1 MVKVKLKT
9 NKTRVYEA
17 YSNNTV
23 KQTMGIKVKT
33 AEQKQK
39 ELQGL
44 WGRLMKQ
51 KSVDIRKLYKGQTM
65 SDMGYSIPVAKMRV
79 PVKVKITDA
88 ITGTETEEEIIPAE
102 IAQFC
107 EMAKTQAA
115 GTRELGPILGR
126 FNKPILW
133 SFNIDTAASDGVRIA
148 FNPIFAEQLL
158 YKGKAQVKDMLGQG
172 KRMSSTDRIITM
184 ARLVLY
190 VICHEAYHQI
200 YRHREQAERK
210 TETQGGK
217 NHQLANIAMDAEI
230 NRDLEKQI
238 PKYFAGATAECEGI
252 FDDRFRMEPW
262 QLIFDAYFYN
272 KVSTPNQPI
281 NQNPVNNQPQQG
293 QPQQGGQ
300 QGQQGGQQQQGQQG
314 GQQGQQGQ
322 SGNQSQSGQQGQNNS
337 QSGQQGNQNS
347 SGNQQGQSGGQQQ
360 GDGQNQQSAGSQG
373 YDDTDLSA
381 ADPDTMSDYGMD
393 QMPDNTNKSSEY
405 QDAYNDEVK
414 KELDK
419 ALGKSAGDE
428 NSDDNQNNN
437 GSGTGGQGDEQG
449 DDSLSGNS
457 NGNESGEQGN
467 ESGESGNSQNEEGTS
482 DDNSNSSSMDGKMSN
497 QGSSGNSKTGR
508 NSGQMSAE
516 EQAAREQARKDVKK
530 AIDDMKKQ
538 IDRDMQSGPNEDD
551 VQKQLEGKEFDTT
564 TSSTFGG
571 ADMLSQEQMAEIA
584 KESGDPYTAD
594 ELTCDPIEISRKYN
608 EEHKDQLRNVS
619 PDLANKLN
627 DIANKLKTM
636 QSLANWKQKL
646 KKHFNE
652 AMEAGTQMKRSKRTM
667 SQAWRD
673 DRYNPYKKVPFEE
686 NNGANIFYLI
696 DNSGSMYG
704 NGNGIF
710 YQIFK
715 EICTMEKTCKVLR
728 SARAYFTTGKI
739 LPQDVAMWDIKT
751 PIKKRLELL
760 GNRGGSGGT
769 DIPGNTISV
778 TKLKKPYYYDTGDK
792 HTTIIVFTDGEDTGW
807 ESLKTIPSKI
817 RKDIVFVVFNPD
829 VKFIISTF
837 AQMQKLGG
845 IPLKNLIG
853 IDTSKFGK
861 RSI

>member
-17 YSNNTV
+17 YSKNTV
-23 KQTMGIKVKT
+23 QNTMGVKMKS
-33 AEQKQK
+33 AEENQR
-39 ELQGL
+39 ELAGL

-51 KSVDIRKLYKGQTM
+51 KSLDLRKLYKGATM
-65 SDMGYSIPVAKMRV
+65 KDMGYSIPVSKMRV

-88 ITGTETEEEIIPAE
+88 ITGEQTEEEIIPAE
-102 IAQFC
+102 IASFC

-115 GTRELGPILGR
+115 STRELGPILGR

-148 FNPIFAEQLL
+148 FNPVFAEQLL
-158 YKGKAQVKDMLGQG
+158 YKGKGQVKELMSQG
-172 KRMSSTDRIITM
+172 KRMSQSDRVITM

-238 PKYFAGATAECEGI
+238 PKYFAGATEECDGI

-262 QLIFDAYFYN
+262 QVIFDAYFYN
-272 KVSTPNQPI
+272 KVSTPQQPI
-281 NQNPVNNQPQQG
+281 NQNPVNNS
-293 QPQQGGQ
+293 
-300 QGQQGGQQQQGQQG
+300 QQQS
-314 GQQGQQGQ
+314 GQQGQ
-322 SGNQSQSGQQGQNNS
+322 SGDSQSSQSQQQGQNGQQGDNS
-337 QSGQQGNQNS
+337 QSQGQSGSQGQQSDSSQQQSGNQGSQGQSGNQNNQ
-347 SGNQQGQSGGQQQ
+347 SGEQSDNQQGQNSG
-360 GDGQNQQSAGSQG
+360 S

-393 QMPDNTNKSSEY
+393 DMPDNSDKSSEY
-405 QDAYNDEVK
+405 QDAYNDEIK

-419 ALGKSAGDE
+419 AMGKGSGSDSDEQGGDNSQDGNGSQSGNSDDSE
-428 NSDDNQNNN
+428 NSDEYGNSGNEEDDEDNQ
-437 GSGTGGQGDEQG
+437 GQ
-449 DDSLSGNS
+449 SGND
-457 NGNESGEQGN
+457 SGDSSDGQSGQQG
-467 ESGESGNSQNEEGTS
+467 EMSQ
-482 DDNSNSSSMDGKMSN
+482 SS
-497 QGSSGNSKTGR
+497 QGSMGNSKTGR
-508 NSGQMSAE
+508 NSGQMSPTE
-516 EQAAREQARKDVKK
+516 KAAREQARKDVKK
-530 AIDDMKKQ
+530 AIDKMKSQ
-538 IDRDMQSGPNEDD
+538 IDKDMNSVPDEDK
-551 VQKQLEGKEFDTT
+551 VQEQLEGKEFDTT

-584 KESGDPYTAD
+584 KESGDPYTAE
-594 ELTCDPIEISRKYN
+594 ELTCDPVEISRKYN
-608 EEHKDQLRNVS
+608 EENKDRLNQVS

-627 DIANKLKTM
+627 DIADKLKNM
-636 QSLANWKQKL
+636 ESLANWKQKM
-646 KKHFNE
+646 KKHFTA

-667 SQAWRD
+667 SQSWRD
-673 DRYNPYKKVPFEE
+673 DRYNPYKKVPFAE
-686 NNGANIFYLI
+686 NNAANIFYLI

-715 EICTMEKTCKVLR
+715 EIVTLEKQCKVLN
-728 SARAYFTTGKI
+728 SARAYFTTGAI
-739 LPQDVAMWDIKT
+739 HPEDVEMWNIKT
-751 PIKKRLELL
+751 PISKRLELL
-760 GNRGGSGGT
+760 GERGGSGGT

-778 TKLKKPYYYDTGDK
+778 TKLKKPYYYDNGEK
-792 HTTIIVFTDGEDTGW
+792 HTTIMVFTDGEDSGW
-807 ESLKTIPSKI
+807 EQLKQIPSKI

-829 VKFIISTF
+829 VKFILKTF
-837 AQMQKLGG
+837 HEMQTLGG
-845 IPLKNLIG
+845 ISLKNLIG
-853 IDTSKFGK
+853 IDTSKFGIK
-861 RSI
+861 SV

>member
-23 KQTMGIKVKT
+23 KQTMGIKLKT
-33 AEQKQK
+33 AEEKQR

-44 WGRLMKQ
+44 WGRLMKK
-51 KSVDIRKLYKGQTM
+51 KSIDIRKLYKGKTM
-65 SDMGYSIPVAKMRV
+65 ADMGMAIPVAKMRV

-88 ITGTETEEEIIPAE
+88 ITGVQTEEEIVPAE

-115 GTRELGPILGR
+115 STRELGPILGR

-133 SFNIDTAASDGVRIA
+133 TFNIDTAASDGVRIA

-158 YKGKAQVKDMLGQG
+158 YKGKGQVKEMLAQG
-172 KRMSSTDRIITM
+172 KRMSSNDRIITM

-281 NQNPVNNQPQQG
+281 NQNPVNNQ
-293 QPQQGGQ
+293 
-300 QGQQGGQQQQGQQG
+300 QQQGQQG
-314 GQQGQQGQ
+314 QGSGSSQQQQGQGGQSGQQDGQQGQ
-322 SGNQSQSGQQGQNNS
+322 SGSQSQSGQQGQSEQSS
-337 QSGQQGNQNS
+337 QSGSQSDSENQSGQSRQQQSGDGSQQGGS
-347 SGNQQGQSGGQQQ
+347 SN
-360 GDGQNQQSAGSQG
+360 

-419 ALGKSAGDE
+419 AMGKGSGNGDE
-428 NSDDNQNNN
+428 DSDDNQNGN
-437 GSGTGGQGDEQG
+437 GSGDDQEGDNSENDSQTG
-449 DDSLSGNS
+449 
-457 NGNESGEQGN
+457 NGNQSGEQGN
-467 ESGESGNSQNEEGTS
+467 ERGNSQSGNSSS
-482 DDNSNSSSMDGKMSN
+482 DNDGSSMNGDMSD
-497 QGSSGNSKTGR
+497 QGSTGNSKSGR

-516 EQAAREQARKDVKK
+516 EKAAREQARKDVKK
-530 AIDDMKKQ
+530 AIDDMKNK
-538 IDRDMQSGPNEDD
+538 IDRDMQAGPNEDE

-584 KESGDPYTAD
+584 KESGDPYTAE
-594 ELTCDPIEISRKYN
+594 ELTCDPKELSRKYN
-608 EEHKDQLRNVS
+608 EEHMDQLRNIS

-627 DIANKLKTM
+627 DIADKLKNM

-646 KKHFNE
+646 RKHFTA

-667 SQAWRD
+667 SQSWRD
-673 DRYNPYKKVPFEE
+673 DRFNPYKKVPFEE
-686 NNGANIFYLI
+686 NNAANIFYLI

-715 EICTMEKTCKVLR
+715 EICTMEKTCKVLN
-728 SARAYFTTGKI
+728 SARAYFTTGRI
-739 LPQDVAMWDIKT
+739 LPENVAMWNIKT

-760 GNRGGSGGT
+760 GDRGGSGGT

-778 TKLKKPYYYDTGDK
+778 TKLKKPYYYDNGEK

-807 ESLKTIPSKI
+807 EQLKLIPSKI
-817 RKDIVFVVFNPD
+817 RKDVVFVVFNQN
-829 VKFIISTF
+829 VKFILKTF
-837 AQMQKLGG
+837 AEMQKLGG
-845 IPLKNLIG
+845 ISLKNLIG

-861 RSI
+861 RGI

>member
-17 YSNNTV
+17 YSKNTV
-23 KQTMGIKVKT
+23 QNTMGVKMKS
-33 AEQKQK
+33 AEENQR
-39 ELQGL
+39 ELAGL

-51 KSVDIRKLYKGQTM
+51 KSLDLRKLYKGATM
-65 SDMGYSIPVAKMRV
+65 KDMGYSIPVSKMRV

-88 ITGTETEEEIIPAE
+88 ITGEQTEEEIIPAE
-102 IAQFC
+102 IASFC

-115 GTRELGPILGR
+115 STRELGPILGR

-148 FNPIFAEQLL
+148 FNPVFAEQLL
-158 YKGKAQVKDMLGQG
+158 YKGKGQVKELMSQG
-172 KRMSSTDRIITM
+172 KRMSQSDRVITM

-238 PKYFAGATAECEGI
+238 PKYFAGATEECDGI

-262 QLIFDAYFYN
+262 QVIFDAYFYN
-272 KVSTPNQPI
+272 KVSTPQQPI
-281 NQNPVNNQPQQG
+281 NQNPVNNSSQQS
-293 QPQQGGQ
+293 
-300 QGQQGGQQQQGQQG
+300 
-314 GQQGQQGQ
+314 GQQGQ
-322 SGNQSQSGQQGQNNS
+322 SGDSQSSQSQQQGQSGQQGDNS
-337 QSGQQGNQNS
+337 QS
-347 SGNQQGQSGGQQQ
+347 QGQSGSQGQQSDSSQQQSGNQ
-360 GDGQNQQSAGSQG
+360 GSQSQSGNQNNQSGEQSDNQQEQSSGS

-393 QMPDNTNKSSEY
+393 DMPDNSDKSSEY
-405 QDAYNDEVK
+405 QDAYNDEIK

-419 ALGKSAGDE
+419 AMGK
-428 NSDDNQNNN
+428 
-437 GSGTGGQGDEQG
+437 GSGSDSDEQG
-449 DDSLSGNS
+449 DDNSQDGNGSQSGNS
-457 NGNESGEQGN
+457 GDSENSDEY
-467 ESGESGNSQNEEGTS
+467 GNSENEEGNG
-482 DDNSNSSSMDGKMSN
+482 DN
-497 QGSSGNSKTGR
+497 QGQTGNDSGDSSDGQSGQQGEMSQSSQGSMGNSKTGR
-508 NSGQMSAE
+508 NSGQMSPTE
-516 EQAAREQARKDVKK
+516 KAAREQARKDVKK
-530 AIDDMKKQ
+530 AIDKMKSQ
-538 IDRDMQSGPNEDD
+538 IDKDMNSVPDEDK
-551 VQKQLEGKEFDTT
+551 VQEQLEGKEFDTT

-584 KESGDPYTAD
+584 KEAGEPYTAE
-594 ELTCDPIEISRKYN
+594 ELTCDPTELSRKYN
-608 EEHKDQLRNVS
+608 KENIDRLKDIS

-627 DIANKLKTM
+627 DIANVLKHM
-636 QSLANWKQKL
+636 QPLANWKQKM
-646 KKHFNE
+646 KKHFTA
-652 AMEAGTQMKRSKRTM
+652 AMEAGTEMKRSKVIM
-667 SQAWRD
+667 SQKWRF
-673 DRYNPYKKVPFEE
+673 DRYNPYKAVPSIE
-686 NNGANIFYLI
+686 NEGANIFYLI

-715 EICTMEKTCKVLR
+715 EIVTLEKQCKVLT
-728 SARAYFTTGKI
+728 SARAYFTTGSI
-739 LPQDVAMWDIKT
+739 RPEDVGMWNIKT
-751 PIKKRLELL
+751 SISRRLEIL
-760 GNRGGSGGT
+760 GERGGSGGT

-778 TKLKKPYYYDTGDK
+778 TKLKKPYYYDNGKK
-792 HTTIIVFTDGEDTGW
+792 HTTIMVFTDGEDSGW
-807 ESLKTIPSKI
+807 EQLKLIPSKI
-817 RKDIVFVVFNPD
+817 RKDIVFVVFNTD
-829 VKFIISTF
+829 VKFILQTF
-837 AQMQKLGG
+837 SEMQKLGG

-861 RSI
+861 KTI

>member
-17 YSNNTV
+17 YSKNTV
-23 KQTMGIKVKT
+23 QNTMGVKMKS
-33 AEQKQK
+33 AEENQR
-39 ELQGL
+39 ELAGL

-51 KSVDIRKLYKGQTM
+51 KSIDLRKLYKGATM
-65 SDMGYSIPVAKMRV
+65 KDMGYSIPVSKMRV

-88 ITGTETEEEIIPAE
+88 ITGEQTEEEIIPAE
-102 IAQFC
+102 IASFC

-115 GTRELGPILGR
+115 STRELGPILGR

-148 FNPIFAEQLL
+148 FNPVFAEQLL
-158 YKGKAQVKDMLGQG
+158 YKGKGQVKELMSQG
-172 KRMSSTDRIITM
+172 KRMSQSDRVITM

-238 PKYFAGATAECEGI
+238 PKYFAGATEECDGI

-262 QLIFDAYFYN
+262 QIIFDAYFYN
-272 KVSTPNQPI
+272 KVSTPQQPI
-281 NQNPVNNQPQQG
+281 NQNPVNNS
-293 QPQQGGQ
+293 
-300 QGQQGGQQQQGQQG
+300 QQQS
-314 GQQGQQGQ
+314 GQQGQ
-322 SGNQSQSGQQGQNNS
+322 SGDSQSSQSQQQGQSGQQGDNNQS
-337 QSGQQGNQNS
+337 QSQGGSQGQQSDSSQQQSGNQGSQNQSGNQNNQS
-347 SGNQQGQSGGQQQ
+347 DEQQGQGG
-360 GDGQNQQSAGSQG
+360 GS

-393 QMPDNTNKSSEY
+393 NMPDNRDKSSEY
-405 QDAYNDEVK
+405 QDAYNDEIK

-419 ALGKSAGDE
+419 AMGK
-428 NSDDNQNNN
+428 
-437 GSGTGGQGDEQG
+437 GSGTDSDEQG
-449 DDSLSGNS
+449 DDDSQSGNYS
-457 NGNESGEQGN
+457 Q
-467 ESGESGNSQNEEGTS
+467 SGNNDSENSDEYGNSGNEEGDTQGQS
-482 DDNSNSSSMDGKMSN
+482 GNDSGDSQDGQSGQSGEMSQSS
-497 QGSSGNSKTGR
+497 QGSMRNSKTGR
-508 NSGQMSAE
+508 NSGQMSPTE
-516 EQAAREQARKDVKK
+516 KAAREQARKDVKK
-530 AIDDMKKQ
+530 AIDKMKSQ
-538 IDRDMQSGPNEDD
+538 IDKDMNSVPDEDKL
-551 VQKQLEGKEFDTT
+551 QEQLEGKEFDTT

-584 KESGDPYTAD
+584 KESGDPYTAE
-594 ELTCDPIEISRKYN
+594 ELTCDPVEISRRYN
-608 EEHKDQLRNVS
+608 EENKERLNQVS

-627 DIANKLKTM
+627 DIADKLKNM
-636 QSLANWKQKL
+636 ESLANWKQKM
-646 KKHFNE
+646 KKHFTA

-667 SQAWRD
+667 SQSWRD
-673 DRYNPYKKVPFEE
+673 DRYNPYKKVPFAE
-686 NNGANIFYLI
+686 NNAANIFYLI

-715 EICTMEKTCKVLR
+715 EIVTLEKQCKVLT
-728 SARAYFTTGKI
+728 SARAYFTTGTI
-739 LPQDVAMWDIKT
+739 RPEDVEMWNIKT
-751 PIKKRLELL
+751 PISKRLELL
-760 GNRGGSGGT
+760 GERGGSGGT

-778 TKLKKPYYYDTGDK
+778 TKLKKPYYYDNGEK
-792 HTTIIVFTDGEDTGW
+792 HTTIMVFTDGEDSGW
-807 ESLKTIPSKI
+807 EQLKQIPSKI

-829 VKFIISTF
+829 VKFILKTF
-837 AQMQKLGG
+837 HEMQTLGG
-845 IPLKNLIG
+845 ISLKNLIG
-853 IDTSKFGK
+853 IDTSKFGIK
-861 RSI
+861 SV

>member
-17 YSNNTV
+17 YSKNTV
-23 KQTMGIKVKT
+23 QNTMGVKMKS
-33 AEQKQK
+33 AEENQR
-39 ELQGL
+39 ELAGL

-51 KSVDIRKLYKGQTM
+51 KSLDLRKLYKGATM
-65 SDMGYSIPVAKMRV
+65 KDMGYSIPVSKMRV

-88 ITGTETEEEIIPAE
+88 ITGEQTEEEIIPAE
-102 IAQFC
+102 IASFC

-115 GTRELGPILGR
+115 STRELGPILGR

-148 FNPIFAEQLL
+148 FNPVFAEQLL
-158 YKGKAQVKDMLGQG
+158 YKGKGQVKELMSQG
-172 KRMSSTDRIITM
+172 KRMSQSDRVITM

-238 PKYFAGATAECEGI
+238 PKYFAGATEECEGI

-262 QLIFDAYFYN
+262 QIIFDAYFYN
-272 KVSTPNQPI
+272 KVSTPQQPI
-281 NQNPVNNQPQQG
+281 NQNPVNNS
-293 QPQQGGQ
+293 
-300 QGQQGGQQQQGQQG
+300 QQQS
-314 GQQGQQGQ
+314 GQQGQ
-322 SGNQSQSGQQGQNNS
+322 SGDSQSSQSQQQGQSGQQGDNS
-337 QSGQQGNQNS
+337 QS
-347 SGNQQGQSGGQQQ
+347 QGQSGSQGQQSDSSQQQSGNQ
-360 GDGQNQQSAGSQG
+360 GSQNQSGNQNNQSDGQQGQGGGSF
-373 YDDTDLSA
+373 DDTDLSA

-393 QMPDNTNKSSEY
+393 DMPDNSDKSSEY
-405 QDAYNDEVK
+405 QDAYNDEIQ

-419 ALGKSAGDE
+419 AMGK
-428 NSDDNQNNN
+428 
-437 GSGTGGQGDEQG
+437 GSGTDSDEQG
-449 DDSLSGNS
+449 DDDSQSGNGS
-457 NGNESGEQGN
+457 QSGNNDSENSDEYGNSGNDDGDNQGQSGNDSGDSQDSQSGQSGEM
-467 ESGESGNSQNEEGTS
+467 SQ
-482 DDNSNSSSMDGKMSN
+482 SS
-497 QGSSGNSKTGR
+497 QGSMGNSKTGR
-508 NSGQMSAE
+508 NSGQMSPTE
-516 EQAAREQARKDVKK
+516 KAAREQARKDVKK
-530 AIDDMKKQ
+530 AIDKMKSQ
-538 IDRDMQSGPNEDD
+538 IDKDMNSVPDEDKL
-551 VQKQLEGKEFDTT
+551 QEQLEGKEFDTT

-584 KESGDPYTAD
+584 KESGDPYTAE
-594 ELTCDPIEISRKYN
+594 ELTCDPVEISRRYN
-608 EEHKDQLRNVS
+608 EENKDRLNQVS

-627 DIANKLKTM
+627 DIADKLKNM
-636 QSLANWKQKL
+636 ESLANWKQKM
-646 KKHFNE
+646 KKHFTA

-667 SQAWRD
+667 SQSWRD
-673 DRYNPYKKVPFEE
+673 DRYNPYKKVPFAE
-686 NNGANIFYLI
+686 NNAANIFYLI

-715 EICTMEKTCKVLR
+715 EIVTLEKQCKVLN
-728 SARAYFTTGKI
+728 SARAYFTTGAI
-739 LPQDVAMWDIKT
+739 HPEDVEMWNIKT
-751 PIKKRLELL
+751 PISKRLELL
-760 GNRGGSGGT
+760 GERGGSGGT

-778 TKLKKPYYYDTGDK
+778 TKLKKPYYYDNGEK
-792 HTTIIVFTDGEDTGW
+792 HTTIMVFTDGEDSGW
-807 ESLKTIPSKI
+807 EQLKQIPSKI
-817 RKDIVFVVFNPD
+817 RKDIVFVVFNPN
-829 VKFIISTF
+829 VKFILKTF
-837 AQMQKLGG
+837 SEMQKLGG

-861 RSI
+861 KSI

>member
-17 YSNNTV
+17 YSKNTV
-23 KQTMGIKVKT
+23 QNTMGVKMKS
-33 AEQKQK
+33 AEENQR
-39 ELQGL
+39 ELAGL

-51 KSVDIRKLYKGQTM
+51 KSLDLRKLYKGATM
-65 SDMGYSIPVAKMRV
+65 KDMGYSIPVSKMRV

-88 ITGTETEEEIIPAE
+88 ITGEQTEEEIIPAE
-102 IAQFC
+102 IASFC

-115 GTRELGPILGR
+115 STRELGPILGR

-148 FNPIFAEQLL
+148 FNPVFAEQLL
-158 YKGKAQVKDMLGQG
+158 YKGKGQVKELMSQG
-172 KRMSSTDRIITM
+172 KRMSQSDRVITM

-238 PKYFAGATAECEGI
+238 PKYFAGATEECDGI

-262 QLIFDAYFYN
+262 QVIFDAYFYN
-272 KVSTPNQPI
+272 KVSTPQQPI
-281 NQNPVNNQPQQG
+281 NQNPVNNS
-293 QPQQGGQ
+293 
-300 QGQQGGQQQQGQQG
+300 QQQS
-314 GQQGQQGQ
+314 GQQGQ
-322 SGNQSQSGQQGQNNS
+322 SGDSQSSQSQQQGQSGQQGDNS
-337 QSGQQGNQNS
+337 QSQGQSGSQGQQSDSSQQQSGNQGSQNQSGNQNNQ
-347 SGNQQGQSGGQQQ
+347 SGDQSDNQQGQGSG
-360 GDGQNQQSAGSQG
+360 S

-393 QMPDNTNKSSEY
+393 DMPDNSDKSSEY
-405 QDAYNDEVK
+405 QDAYNDEIK

-419 ALGKSAGDE
+419 AMGK
-428 NSDDNQNNN
+428 
-437 GSGTGGQGDEQG
+437 GSGSDSDEQG
-449 DDSLSGNS
+449 DDNSQDGNGSQSGNNDDS
-457 NGNESGEQGN
+457 ENSDEY
-467 ESGESGNSQNEEGTS
+467 GNSGNEEG
-482 DDNSNSSSMDGKMSN
+482 DGDN
-497 QGSSGNSKTGR
+497 QGQSGNDSGDSSDGQSGQQGEMIQSSQGSMGNSKTGR
-508 NSGQMSAE
+508 NSGQMSPTE
-516 EQAAREQARKDVKK
+516 KAAREQARKDVKK
-530 AIDDMKKQ
+530 AIDKMKSQ
-538 IDRDMQSGPNEDD
+538 IDKDMNSVPDEDK
-551 VQKQLEGKEFDTT
+551 VQEQLEGKEFDTT

-584 KESGDPYTAD
+584 KESGDPYTAE
-594 ELTCDPIEISRKYN
+594 ELTCDPVEISRKYN
-608 EEHKDQLRNVS
+608 EENKDRLNQVS

-627 DIANKLKTM
+627 DIADKLKNM
-636 QSLANWKQKL
+636 ESLANWKQKM
-646 KKHFNE
+646 KKHFTA

-667 SQAWRD
+667 SQSWRD
-673 DRYNPYKKVPFEE
+673 DRYNPYKKVPFTE
-686 NNGANIFYLI
+686 NNAANIFYLI

-715 EICTMEKTCKVLR
+715 EIVTLEKQCKVLN
-728 SARAYFTTGKI
+728 SARAYFTTGAI
-739 LPQDVAMWDIKT
+739 HPEDVEMWNIKT
-751 PIKKRLELL
+751 PISKRLELL
-760 GNRGGSGGT
+760 GERGGSGGT

-778 TKLKKPYYYDTGDK
+778 TKLKKPYYYDNGEK
-792 HTTIIVFTDGEDTGW
+792 HTTIMVFTDGEDSGW
-807 ESLKTIPSKI
+807 EQLKQIPSKI

-829 VKFIISTF
+829 VKFILKTF
-837 AQMQKLGG
+837 HEMQTLGG
-845 IPLKNLIG
+845 ISLKNLIG
-853 IDTSKFGK
+853 IDTSKFGIK
-861 RSI
+861 SV

>member
-23 KQTMGIKVKT
+23 KQTMGIKLKT
-33 AEQKQK
+33 AEEKQR

-44 WGRLMKQ
+44 WGRLMKK
-51 KSVDIRKLYKGQTM
+51 KSIDIRKLYKGKTM
-65 SDMGYSIPVAKMRV
+65 ADMGMAIPVAKMRV

-88 ITGTETEEEIIPAE
+88 ITGVQTEEEIVPAE

-115 GTRELGPILGR
+115 STRELGPILGR

-133 SFNIDTAASDGVRIA
+133 TFNIDTAASDGVRIA

-158 YKGKAQVKDMLGQG
+158 YKGKGQVKEMLAQG
-172 KRMSSTDRIITM
+172 KRMSSNDRIITM

-238 PKYFAGATAECEGI
+238 PKYFAGATAECDGI

-281 NQNPVNNQPQQG
+281 NQNPVNNQ
-293 QPQQGGQ
+293 
-300 QGQQGGQQQQGQQG
+300 QQQGQQG
-314 GQQGQQGQ
+314 QGSGSSQQQQGQGGQSGQQDGQQGQ
-322 SGNQSQSGQQGQNNS
+322 SGSQSQSGQQGQSEQSSQSGSQSDSGNQS
-337 QSGQQGNQNS
+337 GQSGQQQ
-347 SGNQQGQSGGQQQ
+347 SGDGSQQG
-360 GDGQNQQSAGSQG
+360 GSSN

-419 ALGKSAGDE
+419 AMGKGSGNGDE
-428 NSDDNQNNN
+428 DSDDNQNGN
-437 GSGTGGQGDEQG
+437 GSGDDQEGDNSENDSQTG
-449 DDSLSGNS
+449 
-457 NGNESGEQGN
+457 NGNQSGEQGN
-467 ESGESGNSQNEEGTS
+467 ERGNSQSGNSSS
-482 DDNSNSSSMDGKMSN
+482 DNDGSSMNGDMSD
-497 QGSSGNSKTGR
+497 QGSTGNSKSGR

-516 EQAAREQARKDVKK
+516 EKAAREQARKDVKK
-530 AIDDMKKQ
+530 AIDDMKNK
-538 IDRDMQSGPNEDD
+538 IDRDMQAGPNEDE

-584 KESGDPYTAD
+584 KESGDPYTAE
-594 ELTCDPIEISRKYN
+594 ELTCDPKELSRKYN
-608 EEHKDQLRNVS
+608 EEHMDQLRNIS

-627 DIANKLKTM
+627 DIADKLKNM

-646 KKHFNE
+646 RKHFTA

-667 SQAWRD
+667 SQSWRD
-673 DRYNPYKKVPFEE
+673 DRFNPYKKVPFEE
-686 NNGANIFYLI
+686 NNAANIFYLI

-715 EICTMEKTCKVLR
+715 EICTMEKTCKVLN
-728 SARAYFTTGKI
+728 SARAYFTTGRI
-739 LPQDVAMWDIKT
+739 LPENVAMWNIKT

-760 GNRGGSGGT
+760 GDRGGSGGT

-778 TKLKKPYYYDTGDK
+778 TKLKKPYYYDNGEK

-807 ESLKTIPSKI
+807 EQLKLIPSKI
-817 RKDIVFVVFNPD
+817 RKDVVFVVFNQN
-829 VKFIISTF
+829 VKFILKTF
-837 AQMQKLGG
+837 AEMQKLGG
-845 IPLKNLIG
+845 ISLKNLIG

-861 RSI
+861 RGI

>member
-17 YSNNTV
+17 YSKNTV
-23 KQTMGIKVKT
+23 QNTMGVKMKS
-33 AEQKQK
+33 AEENQR
-39 ELQGL
+39 ELAGL

-51 KSVDIRKLYKGQTM
+51 KSLDLRKLYKGATM
-65 SDMGYSIPVAKMRV
+65 KDMGYSIPVSKMRV

-88 ITGTETEEEIIPAE
+88 ITGEQTEEEIIPAE
-102 IAQFC
+102 IASFC

-115 GTRELGPILGR
+115 STRELGPILGR

-148 FNPIFAEQLL
+148 FNPVFAEQLL
-158 YKGKAQVKDMLGQG
+158 YKGKGQVKELMSQG
-172 KRMSSTDRIITM
+172 KRMSQSDRVITM

-238 PKYFAGATAECEGI
+238 PKYFAGATEECDGI

-262 QLIFDAYFYN
+262 QVIFDAYFYN
-272 KVSTPNQPI
+272 KVSTPQQPI
-281 NQNPVNNQPQQG
+281 NQNPVNNSSQQS
-293 QPQQGGQ
+293 
-300 QGQQGGQQQQGQQG
+300 
-314 GQQGQQGQ
+314 GQQGQ
-322 SGNQSQSGQQGQNNS
+322 SGDSQSSQSQQQGQSGQQGDNS
-337 QSGQQGNQNS
+337 QS
-347 SGNQQGQSGGQQQ
+347 QGQSGSQGQQSDSSQQQSGNQ
-360 GDGQNQQSAGSQG
+360 GSQSQSGNQNNQSGEQSDNQQEQSSGS

-393 QMPDNTNKSSEY
+393 DMPDNSDKSSEY
-405 QDAYNDEVK
+405 QDAYNDEIK

-419 ALGKSAGDE
+419 AMGK
-428 NSDDNQNNN
+428 
-437 GSGTGGQGDEQG
+437 GSGSDSDEQG
-449 DDSLSGNS
+449 DDNSQDGNGSQSGNS
-457 NGNESGEQGN
+457 GDSENSDEY
-467 ESGESGNSQNEEGTS
+467 GNSGNEEGNG
-482 DDNSNSSSMDGKMSN
+482 DN
-497 QGSSGNSKTGR
+497 QGQTGNDSGDSSDGQSGQQGEMSQSSQGSMGNSKTGR
-508 NSGQMSAE
+508 NSGQMSPTE
-516 EQAAREQARKDVKK
+516 KAAREQARKDVKK
-530 AIDDMKKQ
+530 AIDKMKSQ
-538 IDRDMQSGPNEDD
+538 IDKDMNSVPDEDK
-551 VQKQLEGKEFDTT
+551 VQEQLEGKEFDTT

-584 KESGDPYTAD
+584 KESGDPYTAE
-594 ELTCDPIEISRKYN
+594 ELTCDPVEISRKYN
-608 EEHKDQLRNVS
+608 EENKDRLNQVS

-627 DIANKLKTM
+627 DIADKLKNM
-636 QSLANWKQKL
+636 ESLANWKQKM
-646 KKHFNE
+646 KKHFTA

-667 SQAWRD
+667 SQSWRD
-673 DRYNPYKKVPFEE
+673 DRYNPYKKVPFTE
-686 NNGANIFYLI
+686 NNAANIFYLI

-715 EICTMEKTCKVLR
+715 EIVTLEKQCKVLN
-728 SARAYFTTGKI
+728 SARAYFTTGAI
-739 LPQDVAMWDIKT
+739 HPEDVEMWNIKT
-751 PIKKRLELL
+751 PISKRLELL
-760 GNRGGSGGT
+760 GERGGSGGT

-778 TKLKKPYYYDTGDK
+778 TKLKKPYYYDNGEK
-792 HTTIIVFTDGEDTGW
+792 HTTIMVFTDGEDSGW
-807 ESLKTIPSKI
+807 EQLKLIPSKI
-817 RKDIVFVVFNPD
+817 RKDIVFVVFNTD
-829 VKFIISTF
+829 VKFILQTF
-837 AQMQKLGG
+837 SEMQTLGG
-845 IPLKNLIG
+845 ISLKNLIG

-861 RSI
+861 KTI

>member
-17 YSNNTV
+17 YSKNTV
-23 KQTMGIKVKT
+23 QNTMGVKMKSS
-33 AEQKQK
+33 EENQR
-39 ELQGL
+39 ELAGL

-51 KSVDIRKLYKGQTM
+51 KSIDLRKLYKGATM
-65 SDMGYSIPVAKMRV
+65 KDMGYSIPVSKMRV

-88 ITGTETEEEIIPAE
+88 ITGEQTEEEIIPAE
-102 IAQFC
+102 IASFC

-115 GTRELGPILGR
+115 STRELGPILGR

-148 FNPIFAEQLL
+148 FNPVFAEQLL
-158 YKGKAQVKDMLGQG
+158 YKGKGQVKDLMSQG
-172 KRMSSTDRIITM
+172 KRMSQSDRVITM

-238 PKYFAGATAECEGI
+238 PKYFAGATEECDGI

-262 QLIFDAYFYN
+262 QIIFDAYFYN
-272 KVSTPNQPI
+272 KVSTPQQPI
-281 NQNPVNNQPQQG
+281 NQNPVNNS
-293 QPQQGGQ
+293 
-300 QGQQGGQQQQGQQG
+300 QQQS
-314 GQQGQQGQ
+314 GQQGQ
-322 SGNQSQSGQQGQNNS
+322 SGDSQSSQSQQQGQNGQQGDNSQSQGQSGSQGQQSDSSQQQSGNKGSQSQSGNQNN
-337 QSGQQGNQNS
+337 QSGDQS
-347 SGNQQGQSGGQQQ
+347 DNQQGQS
-360 GDGQNQQSAGSQG
+360 NGS

-393 QMPDNTNKSSEY
+393 DMPDNSDKSSEY
-405 QDAYNDEVK
+405 QDAYNDEIK

-419 ALGKSAGDE
+419 AMGK
-428 NSDDNQNNN
+428 
-437 GSGTGGQGDEQG
+437 GSGSDSDEQG
-449 DDSLSGNS
+449 DDNSQDGNGSQSGNS
-457 NGNESGEQGN
+457 DDSENSDEY
-467 ESGESGNSQNEEGTS
+467 GNSGNEEGDGDNQRQSGNDSGDSS
-482 DDNSNSSSMDGKMSN
+482 DGQSGQQGEMSQSS
-497 QGSSGNSKTGR
+497 QGSMGNSKTGR
-508 NSGQMSAE
+508 NSGQMSPTE
-516 EQAAREQARKDVKK
+516 KAAREQARKDVKK
-530 AIDDMKKQ
+530 AIDKMKSQ
-538 IDRDMQSGPNEDD
+538 IDKDMNSVPDEDKL
-551 VQKQLEGKEFDTT
+551 QEQLEGKEFDTT

-584 KESGDPYTAD
+584 KESGDPYTAE
-594 ELTCDPIEISRKYN
+594 ELTCDPVEISRKYN
-608 EEHKDQLRNVS
+608 EENKDRLNQVS

-627 DIANKLKTM
+627 DIADKLKNM
-636 QSLANWKQKL
+636 ESLANWKQKM
-646 KKHFNE
+646 KKHFTA

-667 SQAWRD
+667 SQSWRD
-673 DRYNPYKKVPFEE
+673 DRYNPYKKVPFTE
-686 NNGANIFYLI
+686 NNAANIFYLI

-715 EICTMEKTCKVLR
+715 EIVTLEKQCKVLN
-728 SARAYFTTGKI
+728 SARAYFTTGAI
-739 LPQDVAMWDIKT
+739 HPEDVEMWNIKT
-751 PIKKRLELL
+751 PISKRLELL
-760 GNRGGSGGT
+760 GERGGSGGT

-778 TKLKKPYYYDTGDK
+778 TKLKKPYYYDNGEK
-792 HTTIIVFTDGEDTGW
+792 HTTIMVFTDGEDSGW
-807 ESLKTIPSKI
+807 EQLKQIPSKI

-829 VKFIISTF
+829 VKFILKTF
-837 AQMQKLGG
+837 HEMQTLGG
-845 IPLKNLIG
+845 ISLKNLIG
-853 IDTSKFGK
+853 IDTSKFGIK
-861 RSI
+861 SV

>member
-17 YSNNTV
+17 YSKNTV
-23 KQTMGIKVKT
+23 QNTMGVKMKS
-33 AEQKQK
+33 AEENQR
-39 ELQGL
+39 ELAGL

-51 KSVDIRKLYKGQTM
+51 KSIDLRKLYKGATM
-65 SDMGYSIPVAKMRV
+65 KDMGYSIPVSKMRV

-88 ITGTETEEEIIPAE
+88 ITGEQTEEEIIPAE
-102 IAQFC
+102 IASFC

-115 GTRELGPILGR
+115 STRELGPILGR

-148 FNPIFAEQLL
+148 FNPVFAEQLL
-158 YKGKAQVKDMLGQG
+158 YKGKGQVKELMSQG
-172 KRMSSTDRIITM
+172 KRMSQSDRVITM

-238 PKYFAGATAECEGI
+238 PKYFAGATEECDGI

-262 QLIFDAYFYN
+262 QVIFDAYFYN
-272 KVSTPNQPI
+272 KVSTPQQPI
-281 NQNPVNNQPQQG
+281 NQNPVNNS
-293 QPQQGGQ
+293 
-300 QGQQGGQQQQGQQG
+300 QQQS
-314 GQQGQQGQ
+314 GQQGQ
-322 SGNQSQSGQQGQNNS
+322 SGDSQSSQSQQQGQSGQQGDNNQS
-337 QSGQQGNQNS
+337 QSQGGSQGQQSDSSQQQSGNQGSQNQSGNQNNQS
-347 SGNQQGQSGGQQQ
+347 DEQQGQGG
-360 GDGQNQQSAGSQG
+360 GS

-393 QMPDNTNKSSEY
+393 DMPDNRDKSSEY
-405 QDAYNDEVK
+405 QDAYNDEIK

-419 ALGKSAGDE
+419 AMGK
-428 NSDDNQNNN
+428 
-437 GSGTGGQGDEQG
+437 GSGTDSDEQG
-449 DDSLSGNS
+449 DDDSKSGNDS
-457 NGNESGEQGN
+457 QSGNNDSENSDEYGNSGNDDGENQGENKGRSGNDSGDSQDGQSGQSGEM
-467 ESGESGNSQNEEGTS
+467 SQ
-482 DDNSNSSSMDGKMSN
+482 SS
-497 QGSSGNSKTGR
+497 QGSMGNSKTGR
-508 NSGQMSAE
+508 NSGQMSPTE
-516 EQAAREQARKDVKK
+516 KAAREQARKDVKK
-530 AIDDMKKQ
+530 AIDKMKSQ
-538 IDRDMQSGPNEDD
+538 IDKDMNSVPDEDKL
-551 VQKQLEGKEFDTT
+551 QEQLEGKEFDTT

-584 KESGDPYTAD
+584 KESGDPYTAE
-594 ELTCDPIEISRKYN
+594 ELTCDPVEISRRYN
-608 EEHKDQLRNVS
+608 EENKDRLNQVS

-627 DIANKLKTM
+627 DIADKLKNM
-636 QSLANWKQKL
+636 ESLANWKQKM
-646 KKHFNE
+646 KKHFTA

-667 SQAWRD
+667 SQSWRD
-673 DRYNPYKKVPFEE
+673 DRYNPYKKVPFAE
-686 NNGANIFYLI
+686 NNAANIFYLI

-710 YQIFK
+710 YQIFE
-715 EICTMEKTCKVLR
+715 EIVTLEKQCKVLN
-728 SARAYFTTGKI
+728 SARAYFTTGAI
-739 LPQDVAMWDIKT
+739 HPEDVEMWNIKT
-751 PIKKRLELL
+751 PISKRLELL
-760 GNRGGSGGT
+760 GERGGSGGT

-778 TKLKKPYYYDTGDK
+778 TKLKKPYYYDNGEK
-792 HTTIIVFTDGEDTGW
+792 HTTIMVFKDGIDTGW
-807 ESLKTIPSKI
+807 EQLKLIPSKI

-829 VKFIISTF
+829 VKFILKTF
-837 AQMQKLGG
+837 QEMQTLGG

-861 RSI
+861 KSI